1 VGLFTVILVEFADLS
16 FDFLVDIAFTRT
28 QSYLLMMLR
37 YIDRK
42 LTLQNLMQKLNTLN
56 IVLSELA

>member
-1 VGLFTVILVEFADLS
+1 MGLFTVILVEFADLS